1 MRTFRGPM
9 LYISVM
15 CGGSDSPHTE
25 TTDETK
31 GNAMDR
37 LSFFAD
43 VPADEYH
50 QAARD
55 GKFLSSHLLGDF
67 RKSPRLYQKKI
78 NGEIEPTE
86 SAALAVGRA
95 VHVLVLEGRSRFD
108 EEFLVTDG
116 PVHPKTGEPFGK
128 TTKAYREWAA
138 SQSKEVVGGAD
149 FAFMSKLRESVWAH
163 PVARELLD
171 EGIAEQTVRT
181 RYCGEPCQIRMDWF
195 RADYGGRPAI
205 CDLKTCETLD
215 YFEGDARRFG
225 YPQQM
230 AFYREVL
237 RTASEGAVEADCYLL
252 AVEKREPIRCGV
264 WKLTD
269 GILVAC
275 ALENERAIAELR
287 RCRRESVWPTRTE
300 DMRILDV

>member
-67 RKSPRLYQKKI
+67 RKSPRLYQKKM
-78 NGEIEPTE
+78 NGEIEPSE

-116 PVHPKTGEPFGK
+116 PVNPKTGESFGK

-138 SQSKEVVGGAD
+138 SQTKEVVGGTD

-225 YPQQM
+225 YPQQ
-230 AFYREVL
+230 ASFYKEVL
-237 RTASEGAVEADCYLL
+237 KTASGGEIDADCYLI
-252 AVEKREPIRCGV
+252 AVEKREPMRCGV

-269 GILVAC
+269 GILEAC

-287 RCRRESVWPTRTE
+287 SCRSENVWPTRTE

>member
-78 NGEIEPTE
+78 NGEIEPSE

-116 PVHPKTGEPFGK
+116 PVNPKTGEPFGK

-138 SQSKEVVGGAD
+138 SQTKEVVGGAD
-149 FAFMSKLRESVWAH
+149 FAFMSKLREGVWAH

-237 RTASEGAVEADCYLL
+237 RTASEGAVEADCYLI
-252 AVEKREPIRCGV
+252 AIEKREPMRCGV

-269 GILVAC
+269 GILEAC

-287 RCRRESVWPTRTE
+287 SCRSGNAWPTRTE

>member
-1 MRTFRGPM
+1 M

-67 RKSPRLYQKKI
+67 RKSPRLYRKKM
-78 NGEIEPTE
+78 NGEIEPSE

-116 PVHPKTGEPFGK
+116 PVNPKTGEPFGK

-195 RADYGGRPAI
+195 RADYEGRPAI

-225 YPQQM
+225 YPQQ
-230 AFYREVL
+230 ASFYKEVL
-237 RTASEGAVEADCYLL
+237 KTASGGEIDADCYLI
-252 AVEKREPIRCGV
+252 AVEKREPMRCGV

-269 GILVAC
+269 GILEAC

-287 RCRRESVWPTRTE
+287 SCRSENVWPTRTE